1 MAPESSVPQ
10 LSRKFSFS
18 VCLLIVL
25 SMTIFWLISSYSTQ
39 NVLQRQ
45 ADQLGQT
52 LAQQLATQLTELML
66 ANDLI
71 SMNVVLGSL
80 TNNAEIREI
89 AVLNVDNNLVAAA
102 SGAGSGLTTII
113 PLPFSL
119 SGVEADYRAPIR
131 LADSLAGYVQLTLDL
146 SYIETVLVNLLLF
159 YIAATV
165 LLLIVA
171 LVMTRSY
178 FQYLVTFPL
187 HTLRFAL
194 GNIRKGEID
203 ACPEPEQDNEVSATI
218 RQFNNT
224 AEFLAQ
230 NTFLSQ
236 LKHRMPNESTE
247 DLTAP
252 GTQAVTLLCC
262 KLANYQYLSSTLP
275 QELMIKLLNKYY
287 FLAGKVAQ
295 LYNGEV
301 CFCAEGELLLN
312 FGKSPVEEEQAF
324 HAICSG
330 QLILILIDAICE
342 LDGHQIAAKFK
353 ISAHC
358 GQALSGLYSPVTQ
371 KTNNLTGTTVDLTR
385 QICNECPDNS
395 VLISEDCFEQAGAG
409 TRVAAEEYIVLDEE
423 YQIVTHLAHAP
434 MSDYAALLQR
444 QAQQLLLLYEG

>member
-146 SYIETVLVNLLLF
+146 SYIETALVNLLLF

-230 NTFLSQ
+230 NTF
-236 LKHRMPNESTE
+236 E
-247 DLTAP
+247 
-252 GTQAVTLLCC
+252 
-262 KLANYQYLSSTLP
+262 
-275 QELMIKLLNKYY
+275 
-287 FLAGKVAQ
+287 
-295 LYNGEV
+295 
-301 CFCAEGELLLN
+301 
-312 FGKSPVEEEQAF
+312 PVEAP
-324 HAICSG
+324 HA
-330 QLILILIDAICE
+330 E
-342 LDGHQIAAKFK
+342 
-353 ISAHC
+353 
-358 GQALSGLYSPVTQ
+358 
-371 KTNNLTGTTVDLTR
+371 
-385 QICNECPDNS
+385 
-395 VLISEDCFEQAGAG
+395 
-409 TRVAAEEYIVLDEE
+409 
-423 YQIVTHLAHAP
+423 
-434 MSDYAALLQR
+434 
-444 QAQQLLLLYEG
+444 